1 MHCQNAEFKLILG
14 VRPCGPQLSDIHVGG
29 FARREHNMTSFVE
42 ILPEEY
48 DPHAFEDFN
57 AATSDFKIG
66 NARALMWFSQLA
78 YETHR
83 RETIDAVAR
92 GKWDFTSVTPFIQQK
107 TSVTG
112 SFETCGLIGERDKA
126 VILAFAGTDPG
137 IWQNLVSDFTP
148 VPRAG
153 SDTHD
158 GFRVAAAAAQP
169 QIDQAV
175 QLCLQSGK
183 PLFVTGHSLGAALAA
198 LAALSASNAG
208 TPLQAVYTFGMP
220 RVGGSLFAASYADL
234 SKVTYR
240 LVHGLDLVAR
250 VPPRK
255 LLTGFHHVGRLLQCG
270 SGKKFAGAPPLS
282 QIGLDEPTLSGEL
295 TNTLAAGIGG
305 LLSGH
310 VLGPTG
316 PGTFG
321 AVFPFL
327 PQPIR
332 DHLQDSYWKA
342 LTP

>member
-1 MHCQNAEFKLILG
+1 
-14 VRPCGPQLSDIHVGG
+14 
-29 FARREHNMTSFVE
+29 MTSFVE

-48 DPHAFEDFN
+48 DKDAFKGFDAS
-57 AATSDFKIG
+57 AADFKIG

-83 RETIDAVAR
+83 RPTIDAIAL

-107 TSVTG
+107 TSATG

-137 IWQNLVSDFTP
+137 IWQNLVTDFTP
-148 VPRAG
+148 VPQAG
-153 SDTHD
+153 SDIHD

-169 QIDQAV
+169 QIDRAV
-175 QLCLQSGK
+175 ELCRQSGK
-183 PLFVTGHSLGAALAA
+183 PLFITGHSLGAALAA

-208 TPLQAVYTFGMP
+208 MPPRAVYTFGMP
-220 RVGGSLFAASYADL
+220 RVGGPLFGVSYGDL
-234 SKVTYR
+234 GKVIYR

-250 VPPRK
+250 VPPPR
-255 LLTGFHHVGRLLQCG
+255 LLTGFHHVGRLLQCDA
-270 SGKKFAGAPPLS
+270 GKKFDETQPLS
-282 QIGLDEPTLSGEL
+282 AIGLDEPTLSGEL
-295 TNTLAAGIGG
+295 TNMLTRGIGG
-305 LLSGH
+305 LFSGH
-310 VLGPTG
+310 ILGPVG

-321 AVFPFL
+321 PVFPFL
-327 PQPIR
+327 PAPIR

>member
-1 MHCQNAEFKLILG
+1 
-14 VRPCGPQLSDIHVGG
+14 
-29 FARREHNMTSFVE
+29 MTSFVE

-48 DPHAFEDFN
+48 DKDAFKAFD
-57 AATSDFKIG
+57 ASASDFTID

-83 RETIDAVAR
+83 PSTIDAVAL
-92 GKWDFTSVTPFIQQK
+92 GKWQFTSVTPFIQQK

-112 SFETCGLIGERDKA
+112 SFETCGLIGQRDTA

-148 VPRAG
+148 VPQAG
-153 SDTHD
+153 SDIHD
-158 GFRVAAAAAQP
+158 GFRKAEEAALP
-169 QIDQAV
+169 QIDQAI
-175 QLCLQSGK
+175 QLCRQSEK
-183 PLFVTGHSLGAALAA
+183 PLFIAGHSLGAAIAA
-198 LAALSASNAG
+198 LAATRASKAG
-208 TPLQAVYTFGMP
+208 MRPRAVYTFGMP
-220 RVGGSLFAASYADL
+220 RVGGPQFVASYVDL
-234 SKVTYR
+234 SAVTYR

-255 LLTGFHHVGRLLQCG
+255 LLAGFHHVGRLLQCG
-270 SGKKFAGAPPLS
+270 TGRKFADALPLS
-282 QIGLDEPTLSGEL
+282 ETGLDEPTLSGEL
-295 TNTLAAGIGG
+295 TNTLSLGISG

-310 VLGPTG
+310 VLGPAG
-316 PGTFG
+316 PGTLG
-321 AVFPFL
+321 PLFPIL

>member
-1 MHCQNAEFKLILG
+1 
-14 VRPCGPQLSDIHVGG
+14 
-29 FARREHNMTSFVE
+29 MTSFVE

-48 DPHAFEDFN
+48 DKEAFKRFD
-57 AATSDFKIG
+57 ASTSDFKLA

-83 RETIDAVAR
+83 RPTIDAVAL
-92 GKWDFTSVTPFIQQK
+92 GKWEFTSVTPFIQQK
-107 TSVTG
+107 TSVIG

-148 VPRAG
+148 VPQAG
-153 SDTHD
+153 SDIHD

-169 QIDQAV
+169 QIDRAV
-175 QLCLQSGK
+175 QLCRQSGK
-183 PLFVTGHSLGAALAA
+183 PLFITGHSLGAALAA

-208 TPLQAVYTFGMP
+208 MPPRAVYTFGMP
-220 RVGGSLFAASYADL
+220 RVGGPLFGASYGDL
-234 SKVTYR
+234 SNVTYR

-250 VPPRK
+250 VPPPR
-255 LLTGFHHVGRLLQCG
+255 LLTGFHHVGRLLKCDA
-270 SGKKFAGAPPLS
+270 GKKFDETQPLS
-282 QIGLDEPTLSGEL
+282 QTGLDEPTLSGEL
-295 TNTLAAGIGG
+295 TNTLARGIGG

-316 PGTFG
+316 LGTFG
-321 AVFPFL
+321 PVFPFL
-327 PQPIR
+327 PPPIR